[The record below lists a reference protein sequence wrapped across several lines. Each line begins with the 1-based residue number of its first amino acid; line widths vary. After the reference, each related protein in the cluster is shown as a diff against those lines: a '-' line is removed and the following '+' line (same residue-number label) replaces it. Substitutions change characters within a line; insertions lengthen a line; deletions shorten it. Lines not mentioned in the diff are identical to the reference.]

1 MSVFRLDTAARAIA
15 CAVAADF
22 PDRQPAIAQK
32 WHRELMAGF
41 LNGTL
46 CVLDASDMAPIRPE
60 RLGAV
65 AGAVIVGVVTRDE
78 LNRWLTARGT
88 PVTIDQMHLAQAPT
102 SGSAGGTTDGPNPDL
117 HWCRDP
123 YWKKVGREHANQIAR
138 RNMERGYGGTS
149 GRAVAADVAE
159 ALGREPGF
167 PAAGIGEDR
176 VRTVILTGWKW
187 NGVVVARTARSV

>member
-15 CAVAADF
+15 CAVAADS
-22 PDRQPAIAQK
+22 PDRQPVIAQK
-32 WHRELMAGF
+32 WHRELMASF
-41 LNGTL
+41 LNGNL
-46 CVLDASDMAPIRPE
+46 RVLDSSDMAPIHPE
-60 RLGAV
+60 RPGAV
-65 AGAVIVGVVTRDE
+65 ASAVIGGVVTRDE
-78 LNRWLTARGT
+78 LNRWLTAQGT
-88 PVTIDQMHLAQAPT
+88 PVTIDQMHIAQATT
-102 SGSAGGTTDGPNPDL
+102 SGSEGSASDGPNPDL

-123 YWKKVGREHANQIAR
+123 YWKKIGRDHANQIAR

-167 PAAGIGEDR
+167 RAAGIGADR